1 MSGTDLYHC
10 KQARFDTIT
19 NYSDA
24 HIQIALANEML
35 CQITK
40 NRSVPYFAFPYGQT
54 SEYLIKDYLPKKKSI
69 HGLKAAFT
77 TGGTCLTQETLIW
90 KIPRFVFQCISL

>member
-1 MSGTDLYHC
+1 
-10 KQARFDTIT
+10 
-19 NYSDA
+19 
-24 HIQIALANEML
+24 ML

-90 KIPRFVFQCISL
+90 KIPRFVFGYHWKNKNDFKDLLKAITFV

>member
-1 MSGTDLYHC
+1 MCLIDIGCHSYDHIRESVSGTDLYHC
-10 KQARFDTIT
+10 KQARFDTIN

-54 SEYLIKDYLPKKKSI
+54 S
-69 HGLKAAFT
+69 T
-77 TGGTCLTQETLIW
+77 
-90 KIPRFVFQCISL
+90 